1 MTGRFAG
8 LKSLQQDPP
17 EEANTPLATP
27 KAEPSREDPSS
38 ARPATPPSTAAATPP
53 PASGEAARPWETAGV
68 PLEPVKALNGRVP
81 RSVRLAF
88 DRQLTDAMDAL
99 GTDVTVDLAVEAL
112 ARLVSEDAEVRERWL
127 HKLWALKQR

>member
-8 LKSLQQDPP
+8 LKNLQQPD
-17 EEANTPLATP
+17 TLAEQSSEGRLSQP
-27 KAEPSREDPSS
+27 EPSGNPVPTS
-38 ARPATPPSTAAATPP
+38 AAQDFAEAT
-53 PASGEAARPWETAGV
+53 RPWEAAGT

-88 DRQLTDAMDAL
+88 DRQLTDAMEAL

-112 ARLVSEDAEVRERWL
+112 ARLVTEEPEVRERWL
-127 HKLWALKQR
+127 HQLWTLKNRPR